1 MTTIYYLPGHGGHL
15 KAGLGA
21 ELRERGY
28 DVVGRQTVGD
38 FRDLT
43 FSEQI
48 ELVANDLRTLFWHR
62 EAKVIANSFGAYLF
76 LHAQNLLPPYV
87 GRVLLLSPI
96 VGPFENEE
104 RMMIFEPP
112 RPGQLQAMTQAGTYP
127 VPCQCEIYVG
137 ELDWQSNPSAVTQLA
152 NAWGHSVTVVPGGE
166 HRLDKSYVSDLLDQ
180 WLER

>member
-1 MTTIYYLPGHGGHL
+1 MN
-15 KAGLGA
+15 
-21 ELRERGY
+21 
-28 DVVGRQTVGD
+28 VVGRQTVGD

-137 ELDWQSNPSAVTQLA
+137 ELDWQSNRQPSPSWPMHGVTQLRWYLVV
-152 NAWGHSVTVVPGGE
+152 NTVWT
-166 HRLDKSYVSDLLDQ
+166 KAM
-180 WLER
+180 